1 MEKSGRIDGI
11 ETKNIHKYMDNIR
24 RGGAKDKR
32 RDKNGDSG
40 FDRELKG
47 QQDEEKRREEERK
60 KQPVVSQIIVNSR
73 EKVDR
78 KIGLDIQKVE
88 IKNLPRR
95 KQTNDYDVGKSKKD
109 NGGNLDK
116 TR

>member
-11 ETKNIHKYMDNIR
+11 ETKNIHKFMDNIR
-24 RGGAKDKR
+24 RGGTKDKR

-40 FDRELKG
+40 FDRAVREK
-47 QQDEEKRREEERK
+47 QEEEKKVEEAK
-60 KQPVVSQIIVNSR
+60 KKPAVSQIIVNSR

-78 KIGLDIQKVE
+78 KVGLDIQKVE
-88 IKNLPRR
+88 IKDLSKTTRSR
-95 KQTNDYDVGKSKKD
+95 DYNVGKSKQN
-109 NGGNLDK
+109 NGGKFDQ